1 MELRLKKFINYPNL
15 PHRFLKAR
23 ESLMEHF
30 RPIMNHFGLTEQ
42 QWRILRAL
50 DEHGKLEPREICEMC
65 QFSSPSMAGM
75 LARMEEV
82 DLITRSRILGD
93 QRRVMI
99 HLSERGISILSQIAP
114 LIDLQY
120 SYIEQSCGKKIIAE
134 LFKVL
139 EEFTELAKKP
149 VKHVDLSKR

>member
-1 MELRLKKFINYPNL
+1 
-15 PHRFLKAR
+15 
-23 ESLMEHF
+23 
-30 RPIMNHFGLTEQ
+30 
-42 QWRILRAL
+42 LRAL
-50 DEHGKLEPREICEMC
+50 DDHGKLEPREICEMC
-65 QFSSPSMAGM
+65 HFSSPSMAGM

-99 HLSERGISILSQIAP
+99 HLSERGISILRQIAP

-120 SYIEQSCGKKIIAE
+120 SYIEQSCGKTIFTE

-139 EEFTELAKKP
+139 DEFTELAKKP
-149 VKHVDLSKR
+149 VKHVDLPKL

>member
-1 MELRLKKFINYPNL
+1 MKKLIHYPNL
-15 PHRFLKAR
+15 PYRFLKAR

-30 RPIMNHFGLTEQ
+30 RPIMNHFGLTDQ

-65 QFSSPSMAGM
+65 QFSSPSVAGI

-82 DLITRSRILGD
+82 DLITRSRILSD

-99 HLSERGISILSQIAP
+99 HLSERGTAILSQIAP

-120 SYIEQSCGKKIIAE
+120 AYIEQSCGKDIFAD

-139 EEFTELAKKP
+139 DEFTELAKKP
-149 VKHVDLSKR
+149 VKHVDLPKR